1 MTDTPATT
9 AGDAAGPA
17 GDAPS
22 STGGPRRRAY
32 AVLAVAAVIALAALA
47 LTASRLA
54 GSSPGHRSSAA
65 FMQAGGSS
73 RPASYLGVYEATS
86 PRSYARVADFG
97 RMAGRE
103 PNVAGYFSG
112 WAEPFATSFAEQAY
126 RHHAAVLVQID
137 PSYAS
142 VAAIGNGS
150 YDSYLRAYAGSVRH
164 FGHAVIIGFGHE
176 MNAPWYSWGY
186 PHIRPT
192 TFVAAWRH
200 IVRLFRAQ
208 GADNVTWL
216 WTINTDLPRSGSVAR
231 WWPGSG
237 YVTWVGVDGY
247 FYRPS
252 DTFTSV
258 FGTTIR
264 QVRTF
269 TRKPVLLAETAAG
282 QAAGQPGKIE
292 SLFAGMRRERA
303 LGLVWFDE
311 DQHSGIY
318 HQDWH
323 VDRGTGA
330 AAAFRRGVSALIL
343 ARP

>member
-1 MTDTPATT
+1 MTDTPVT
-9 AGDAAGPA
+9 AAGNAAGPA
-17 GDAPS
+17 GDAAPS
-22 STGGPRRRAY
+22 TRGPRGRAY
-32 AVLAVAAVIALAALA
+32 AVLAVAAAIALAAIA

-54 GSSPGHRSSAA
+54 ASPPGHPASAA
-65 FMQAGGSS
+65 SIQAGGTP

-86 PRSYARVADFG
+86 PRNYSGVAGFGRVAG
-97 RMAGRE
+97 RQ

-126 RHHAAVLVQID
+126 RHHAAVLVQLD

-142 VAAIGNGS
+142 VAAIAGGS
-150 YDSYLRAYAGSVRH
+150 YDNYLRLYADSVRH

-186 PHIRPT
+186 PHVRPA

-200 IVRLFRAQ
+200 IVRLFRGQ

-216 WTINTDLPRSGSVAR
+216 WTINTGLPRSGPVAR
-231 WWPGSG
+231 WWPGSA

-258 FGTTIR
+258 FGTTIG

-282 QAAGQPGKIE
+282 PAAEQPGKIE
-292 SLFAGMRRERA
+292 NLFAGLRRARA

-311 DQHSGIY
+311 DQHAGIY
-318 HQDWH
+318 HQDWRL
-323 VDRGTGA
+323 DSGTPA
-330 AAAFRRGVSALIL
+330 AAAFRRGLSALVL
-343 ARP
+343 ARR